1 MYWSPTGMHLARGPA
16 AKTSQDVQEG
26 KERLE
31 EEERAEEERI
41 AGEAQLRP
49 RPSFKWSGYESMT
62 RNNKLRQIGWR
73 IAKCGRPRESQA
85 ESRGHANATQKGGG
99 GGGGKVGK

>member
-1 MYWSPTGMHLARGPA
+1 MHLARGPA
-16 AKTSQDVQEG
+16 AKTSQDEQEAAVKRAREQAE

-49 RPSFKWSGYESMT
+49 RLSFKWSGYESMT
-62 RNNKLRQIGWR
+62 RNNKLR
-73 IAKCGRPRESQA
+73 
-85 ESRGHANATQKGGG
+85 
-99 GGGGKVGK
+99 